1 VFPTRAGAGFNDNA
15 EDVTI
20 MKTMRRWQCLGLAGI
35 GLALVTSTGC
45 QTNVAGMTLPSG
57 HYLQHPPQYFAPSPA
72 FPLQRELAS
81 MEAAAG
87 PGAVAAGAAPL
98 PPPAPV
104 APAAVPAQ
112 PPVLAPAPA
121 PAPAP

>member
-1 VFPTRAGAGFNDNA
+1 
-15 EDVTI
+15 
-20 MKTMRRWQCLGLAGI
+20 MKTMRRWQCLGLAGL
-35 GLALVTSTGC
+35 GLAFLTLSGC

-72 FPLQRELAS
+72 FPLQRELAA
-81 MEAAAG
+81 MEAAGG
-87 PGAVAAGAAPL
+87 PGVVPAGAAPL

-104 APAAVPAQ
+104 AP
-112 PPVLAPAPA
+112 PPVPAPAPA

>member
-1 VFPTRAGAGFNDNA
+1 MAGFNIIA
-15 EDVTI
+15 EDSRI
-20 MKTMRRWQCLGLAGI
+20 MKTMRRWHCLGLAGL
-35 GLALVTSTGC
+35 GLALGAATGC
-45 QTNVAGMTLPSG
+45 QTNVAGMTLPTG

-87 PGAVAAGAAPL
+87 PGAAPAGAAPL

-104 APAAVPAQ
+104 V
-112 PPVLAPAPA
+112 PPVAPAPA
-121 PAPAP
+121 PAPAPAAAPPGP

>member
-1 VFPTRAGAGFNDNA
+1 
-15 EDVTI
+15 
-20 MKTMRRWQCLGLAGI
+20 MRRWHCLGLAGL
-35 GLALVTSTGC
+35 GLALAASSGC

-81 MEAAAG
+81 MEAATG
-87 PGAVAAGAAPL
+87 PGAAAVGVAPL

-104 APAAVPAQ
+104 PPPAAPVPAPA
-112 PPVLAPAPA
+112 LAPAPA
-121 PAPAP
+121 PAP